1 MNGDEFVLAL
11 NPVGS
16 INNKCSKD
24 KLYSLSETDE
34 FEPEGKN

>member
-1 MNGDEFVLAL
+1 MLLL

-16 INNKCSKD
+16 INKSCSEEGTF
-24 KLYSLSETDE
+24 YFLSETDE